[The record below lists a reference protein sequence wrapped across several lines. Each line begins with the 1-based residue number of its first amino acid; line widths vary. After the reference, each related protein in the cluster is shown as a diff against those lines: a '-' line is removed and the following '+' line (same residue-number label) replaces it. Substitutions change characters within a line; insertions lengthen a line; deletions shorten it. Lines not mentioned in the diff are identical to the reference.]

1 MTGTR
6 ETWRLI
12 FIAGS
17 LVIVDQATKWMV
29 VRYLPLHHEI
39 CLVDNYLNLTH
50 VLNSGGAFGLL
61 ASSSDW
67 VRKTV
72 FLLFA
77 SLVAA
82 GILWMYKKTAGQSFL
97 WSLAL
102 ALLFGGA
109 LGNLIDRFRL
119 GVVIDFV
126 DVHAGNLHWPAFNV
140 ADSAITMGMGIM
152 AWFFLTNK
160 LPDLS

>member
-1 MTGTR
+1 MAGTR

-12 FIAGS
+12 LIAGI
-17 LVIVDQATKWMV
+17 LVILDQATKLLV

-39 CLVDNYLNLTH
+39 CLVDNFLNLTH

-61 ASSSDW
+61 ASSADW
-67 VRKTV
+67 VRKMV

-82 GILWMYKKTAGQSFL
+82 GILWMYKKTAGQSLL
-97 WSLAL
+97 WSWAL

-126 DVHAGNLHWPAFNV
+126 DVHVGNLHWPAFNV
-140 ADSAITMGMGIM
+140 ADSAITIGMGIM
-152 AWFFLTNK
+152 IWYFLTNK